1 MRKEQVNV
9 TFSMTM
15 NLADGEDVE
24 SVLHDMGY
32 SFKVSPYN
40 EADILDTEMIDFE
53 IMDSN
58 GPFVLAD
65 KIPPKTKGHNKL

>member
-32 SFKVSPYN
+32 SYGV
-40 EADILDTEMIDFE
+40 
-53 IMDSN
+53 
-58 GPFVLAD
+58 
-65 KIPPKTKGHNKL
+65 